1 MSAVN
6 PVFDHSNE
14 PTRQDRSDSNS
25 QLVRSSSF
33 AQQTPRAFYGGTSS
47 SESESSPASTKD
59 ESKKAN
65 DLDLGTSNTETLMH
79 IIKANVGTGVLAMP
93 LAFKNG
99 GLVLCSVTLWMM
111 AFVCVDCMHILLNCY
126 KYVTLKR
133 RDEFV
138 YKRVKDDQD
147 FIQSALAAENRNLN
161 TSSSSSSSS
170 SSSGNSRG
178 GGGKRDQSSPNQQSH
193 AESMGYDDVVYLVIK
208 DRFSTNYKLQ
218 RAVKLTISSFLI
230 VAQLGFCCVYLIFVP
245 TNLKQVI
252 DFYYP
257 DNTLSIQIL
266 MSMVLLPLA
275 LFCLIKDLKILAPF
289 STLANG
295 LIIASML
302 VIFYELFFV
311 GSFKSTKDLVMVNS
325 YTKWPSYFSSAIYA
339 FEGISLVLPV
349 YHEMKFKQDFQPWN
363 GVLNTSMS
371 IVAVLY
377 FSIGFFGYLKYGEE
391 AADSITL
398 NLPVSNVL
406 FQITKILFSIA
417 IFISYNLQ
425 FYVAADILWSSIY
438 KSSGYLK
445 RKREESMGLKS
456 LNKRGAKKEDGDD
469 MMATTTT
476 DESQM
481 DESDDKPIMKSK
493 IALKDIEMTISS
505 TKNSKTSRFLSTIRS
520 KFTVYNFLESIFR
533 CALVLVTY
541 CLAIGIPK
549 LNLFISLVGAI
560 ACSTLALIIP
570 PILDFMLFWRSSKH
584 KVYMFTKNVLILLF
598 GIYIFVTGTLVSI
611 DDIIK
616 YYQTK

>member
-6 PVFDHSNE
+6 PVYDYSNE
-14 PTRQDRSDSNS
+14 PVPTTRQDRNDSTS
-25 QLVRSSSF
+25 QLVRSSSSI
-33 AQQTPRAFYGGTSS
+33 AQQVPQAFYGGTSS
-47 SESESSPASTKD
+47 SESESPNRKE
-59 ESKKAN
+59 ESKKAK
-65 DLDLGTSNTETLMH
+65 DLNMGTSNTETLMH

-147 FIQSALAAENRNLN
+147 FIQSVLITQQNNPN
-161 TSSSSSSSS
+161 TSSSSSG
-170 SSSGNSRG
+170 SSGSRT
-178 GGGKRDQSSPNQQSH
+178 RNQGSTKQQQQQVH
-193 AESMGYDDVVYLVIK
+193 NESMGYDDVVYLVIK
-208 DRFSTNYKLQ
+208 DRYSTNYKLQ

-257 DNTLSIQIL
+257 DNTLNIQIL
-266 MSMVLLPLA
+266 MSMVLLPLM

-295 LIIASML
+295 LIIASMV

-311 GSFKSTKDLVMVNS
+311 GSFKPTKDLVMVNS

-349 YHEMKFKQDFQPWN
+349 YHEMRFKQDFQPWN

-371 IVAVLY
+371 IVAILY

-438 KSSGYLK
+438 KSSSFLR
-445 RKREESMGLKS
+445 RKREESMGLS
-456 LNKRGAKKEDGDD
+456 LNSKGVELKKEDND
-469 MMATTTT
+469 MATTTT

-493 IALKDIEMTISS
+493 IALKDIEMTISA
-505 TKNSKTSRFLSTIRS
+505 TKSSKASRFFGTIRS
-520 KFTVYNFLESIFR
+520 KFTVYNLLESIFR

-541 CLAIGIPK
+541 LLAIGIPK

-584 KVYMFTKNVLILLF
+584 RVYMFTKNVFILLF
-598 GIYIFVTGTLVSI
+598 GVYIFVSGTLVSI
-611 DDIIK
+611 EDIIK